1 MMIAGWFI
9 LLHIVRFTADTSN
22 ASDRLGLCESFT
34 FAGILFVLA
43 GMFSRKE

>member
-1 MMIAGWFI
+1 MIFGWFV
-9 LLHIVRFTADTSN
+9 LLHIPRFLANVND

-43 GMFSRKE
+43 GMHATKE